1 MNANQHRN
9 PNPNPQQHHQ
19 HHPHQQRHSNTNNNN
34 NNSHHHHHNSNQ
46 AHSNPAQNR
55 PNSNNPNRPHNP
67 NQNRPQA
74 PSQNNHHHHHQQQP
88 QHGQHHGQQQRPQ
101 QQAQHHQQ
109 QRNPSQQQNANKP
122 QQAASGANPNQP
134 ANNQNAAPPLPAVLP
149 KGWKREEVVR
159 TKGISAG
166 LVDVVYVPGAN
177 SELSTSETVG
187 KKFKTKLE
195 LSRVFGDKYDTA
207 LLDFRTGKVN
217 QVAFKKQRRV
227 KSLASANNVNYTQVA
242 KYDAYLY
249 LPVRQTASIFKQPV
263 HVVTN
268 HRNEPAPASAQ
279 GAQQNKPNERPRPVQ
294 VSFIVE

>member
-1 MNANQHRN
+1 MNANQHR
-9 PNPNPQQHHQ
+9 NPNPQQHHQ

-74 PSQNNHHHHHQQQP
+74 PSQNHHHHHQQP
-88 QHGQHHGQQQRPQ
+88 QHGHHGQQRPQ
-101 QQAQHHQQ
+101 QQTQHHQQ
-109 QRNPSQQQNANKP
+109 QRNPNQQQNANKP
-122 QQAASGANPNQP
+122 QQAASGANPNQSS
-134 ANNQNAAPPLPAVLP
+134 NNPNPAPPLPAVLP

-195 LSRVFGDKYDTA
+195 LSKVFGDKYDTA

-263 HVVTN
+263 HIVTN
-268 HRNEPAPASAQ
+268 HRNEPAPANAQ
-279 GAQQNKPNERPRPVQ
+279 GAQPNKPNERPRPVQ
-294 VSFIVE
+294 VRFLAE